1 MNCDRPVILTIFF
14 CSNKVPRDNWFGRIP
29 IHLSVAKPND
39 SFRYLFECTG
49 LGASYQRIAEYPA
62 RCPMHFLQ
70 SNTNHR
76 HSLQMSA
83 MPKAVAVLWMLLQG
97 LYEFQAR
104 DFSSNVWNE
113 HHCKFHHQP
122 RISNASMN
130 TICHIFS
137 ELNRINFIQLPR
149 NSGAVLAAS
158 LAIRL
163 KHRTKIT

>member
-1 MNCDRPVILTIFF
+1 MILTIFS
-14 CSNKVPRDNWFGRIP
+14 CLNEVSRDNWFGRIP

-39 SFRYLFECTG
+39 SFRYLFQCTG
-49 LGASYQRIAEYPA
+49 IGASYQRIAKHSA

-97 LYEFQAR
+97 LYEYQAR

-113 HHCKFHHQP
+113 HHCKSHHQL
-122 RISNASMN
+122 RFSNPLIN
-130 TICHIFS
+130 IICHIFS
-137 ELNRINFIQLPR
+137 ELNRINFIQLLR
-149 NSGAVLAAS
+149 NSGAVLAANH
-158 LAIRL
+158 AIRL
-163 KHRTKIT
+163 KLKTKIT